1 MVIRI
6 AKETK
11 EEMISSLKD
20 YFYNER
26 SEEIG
31 ELAAENML
39 HYFLEEI
46 GPHIYNQGIRDA
58 KAMVDQK
65 MMNLEEDILSLEKSV
80 RKKRN

>member
-31 ELAAENML
+31 DLAAENML
-39 HYFLEEI
+39 HYFIEEI
-46 GPHIYNQGIRDA
+46 GPHIYNQGVRDA

-65 MMNLEEDILSLEKSV
+65 MMNLEEDIFALEKSV